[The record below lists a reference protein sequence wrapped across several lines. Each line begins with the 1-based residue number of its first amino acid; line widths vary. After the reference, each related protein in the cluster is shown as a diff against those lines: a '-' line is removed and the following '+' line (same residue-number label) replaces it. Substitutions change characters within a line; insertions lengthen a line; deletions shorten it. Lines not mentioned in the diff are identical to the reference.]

1 MGQVILI
8 FIQGVLNR
16 VRKKLT
22 IGTIERLRIIVKA
35 GINQGFAKILISSY
49 INGTASK
56 TVTSVVKTWVVPIL
70 LIRVAGNIIKKSIL
84 DKIPVPVAFQKV
96 NDLAIIVVPTIQNYF
111 KNKNVHQVITISRIN
126 TLVDVVPDS
135 FYEIVIVIKN
145 VFLVIT
151 LYFWYLRVNFN
162 VVLAGIVLQVP
173 VLLITVL

>member
-56 TVTSVVKTWVVPIL
+56 TVTSVVKT
-70 LIRVAGNIIKKSIL
+70 
-84 DKIPVPVAFQKV
+84 
-96 NDLAIIVVPTIQNYF
+96 
-111 KNKNVHQVITISRIN
+111 
-126 TLVDVVPDS
+126 
-135 FYEIVIVIKN
+135 
-145 VFLVIT
+145 
-151 LYFWYLRVNFN
+151 
-162 VVLAGIVLQVP
+162 
-173 VLLITVL
+173 

>member
-1 MGQVILI
+1 M
-8 FIQGVLNR
+8 
-16 VRKKLT
+16 
-22 IGTIERLRIIVKA
+22 
-35 GINQGFAKILISSY
+35 
-49 INGTASK
+49 
-56 TVTSVVKTWVVPIL
+56 
-70 LIRVAGNIIKKSIL
+70 AGNIIKKSIL